1 MGRLDR
7 SDTTASQ
14 KTGVKQPTA
23 LCFTVSTNE
32 QADYLMTSRS
42 NYVCCMRANRQTV
55 QDLSRNL
62 QELGSDNNAV
72 APYIQLV
79 SPPEPP
85 PLPPVL
91 SRPLQMEMQAKII
104 RPCPQLTHRCIRE
117 VLASNSNCDRNVMG
131 FIANQYSVN
140 EFRFETPYFNSS
152 YVDRNLIVRN
162 HDKCFISEFFY
173 NTETSKAVLGMTCRN
188 LELESDRVLIQ
199 HRTFKEDTFYNYHIH
214 ATYPE
219 IRITV
224 NLPKRTNLNLCTSH
238 VFTDVVTLPI
248 MHIDPKDCRTS
259 RFLSK
264 DRSLLDIYERENFFY
279 RGFPLM
285 RIFVNSYICNYRCR
299 PHIL

>member
-1 MGRLDR
+1 MAKEIVILFLVFAF
-7 SDTTASQ
+7 S
-14 KTGVKQPTA
+14 
-23 LCFTVSTNE
+23 
-32 QADYLMTSRS
+32 
-42 NYVCCMRANRQTV
+42 
-55 QDLSRNL
+55 
-62 QELGSDNNAV
+62 AV
-72 APYIQLV
+72 
-79 SPPEPP
+79 
-85 PLPPVL
+85 
-91 SRPLQMEMQAKII
+91 QAKII

-173 NTETSKAVLGMTCRN
+173 NTDTSKAVLGMTCRN

-248 MHIDPKDCRTS
+248 MHIDPKDKPTEK
-259 RFLSK
+259 FLTR
-264 DRSLLDIYERENFFY
+264 DLTALNIFEREAFY
-279 RGFPLM
+279 YTGELLAK
-285 RIFVNSYICNYRCR
+285 VYIDTTTCYYNCNRQLL
-299 PHIL
+299 PHYANV